1 MPIIPENYV
10 HTRSTPFWDSC
21 SIPEKL
27 SGRYTTKPS
36 VYGRICV
43 MQGQIIGRVFSATQ
57 PGTSEEIWVVKAG
70 EFFVLKPENW
80 YEMDAFSEGVYF
92 NLDFFVDPAVVLTG
106 SGIGQ
111 VLITRE
117 V

>member
-43 MQGQIIGRVFSATQ
+43 MQGAEYRPRFFCYA
-57 PGTSEEIWVVKAG
+57 AG
-70 EFFVLKPENW
+70 HFRRD
-80 YEMDAFSEGVYF
+80 MG
-92 NLDFFVDPAVVLTG
+92 G
-106 SGIGQ
+106 
-111 VLITRE
+111 
-117 V
+117 